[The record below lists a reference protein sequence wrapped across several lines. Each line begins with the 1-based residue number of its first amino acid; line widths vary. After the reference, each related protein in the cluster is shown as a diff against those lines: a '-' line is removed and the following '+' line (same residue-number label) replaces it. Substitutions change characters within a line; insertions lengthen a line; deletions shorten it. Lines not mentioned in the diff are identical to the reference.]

1 MAKQHNKQFK
11 QDAIQYY
18 KEHKDL
24 GIRGCANN
32 LNIGYSTLT
41 KWMKEL
47 RESGEISVRGSGNYA
62 SDEQKEIAHLKREL
76 RDTQDALDVLKKAI
90 SILGK

>member
-47 RESGEISVRGSGNYA
+47 RES
-62 SDEQKEIAHLKREL
+62 
-76 RDTQDALDVLKKAI
+76 
-90 SILGK
+90 